1 MDDPYG
7 VVSRTHNYPSPNA
20 ARSHTHSAANL
31 VVARALLG
39 HERRSDLGPPRK
51 VALDLLS
58 PKLLLVRVRVGVS

>member
-1 MDDPYG
+1 M
-7 VVSRTHNYPSPNA
+7 SPVP
-20 ARSHTHSAANL
+20 L

-58 PKLLLVRVRVGVS
+58 PKLLLVRVRVRVSYP